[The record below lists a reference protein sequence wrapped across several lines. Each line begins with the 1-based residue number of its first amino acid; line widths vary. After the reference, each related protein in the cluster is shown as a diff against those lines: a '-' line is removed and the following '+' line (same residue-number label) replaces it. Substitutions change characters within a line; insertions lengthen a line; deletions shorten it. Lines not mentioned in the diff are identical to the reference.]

1 MQSARETVEPFRHLS
16 VRRGNSA
23 ANQRPRALLSL
34 RGLSWTLRGVC
45 SLLVARR
52 IVSQERLTGA
62 GRRSDQ
68 SAILLCSNV
77 STRGDPMPLNIRSE
91 ETEELASA
99 LAKLTGETKTEAVT
113 QALRE
118 RIQRVRRARAKRRLA
133 DELDE
138 IALHC
143 STLPVLDR
151 RSADEIMDYD
161 ENGLPR

>member
-1 MQSARETVEPFRHLS
+1 V
-16 VRRGNSA
+16 V
-23 ANQRPRALLSL
+23 
-34 RGLSWTLRGVC
+34 
-45 SLLVARR
+45 
-52 IVSQERLTGA
+52 I
-62 GRRSDQ
+62 D
-68 SAILLCSNV
+68 
-77 STRGDPMPLNIRSE
+77 MPLNIRSE
-91 ETEELASA
+91 ETEALATA

-143 STLPVLDR
+143 STLPMQDH
-151 RSADEIMDYD
+151 RSADEIMGYD

>member
-1 MQSARETVEPFRHLS
+1 
-16 VRRGNSA
+16 
-23 ANQRPRALLSL
+23 
-34 RGLSWTLRGVC
+34 
-45 SLLVARR
+45 
-52 IVSQERLTGA
+52 
-62 GRRSDQ
+62 
-68 SAILLCSNV
+68 
-77 STRGDPMPLNIRSE
+77 MPLNIRNE
-91 ETEELASA
+91 ETEELANA

-143 STLPVLDR
+143 STLPIRDR
-151 RSADEIMDYD
+151 RSTDEIMGYD